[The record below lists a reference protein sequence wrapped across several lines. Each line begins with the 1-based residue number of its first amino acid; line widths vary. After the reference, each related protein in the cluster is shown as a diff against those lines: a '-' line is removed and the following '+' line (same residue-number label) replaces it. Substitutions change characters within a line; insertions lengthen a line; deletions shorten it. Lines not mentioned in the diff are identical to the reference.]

1 MDKIKEI
8 QKKLQ
13 EKELDAVLI
22 TDEKNQRYATG
33 FAFTDG
39 AVIVTREHAYLITD
53 SRYVEA
59 AEQAV
64 SERTQVILFGQEH
77 RLVQCIQEIL
87 QNEKIEKLGAEEE
100 KLSYQEY
107 LRYEKVLGLPLIP
120 AQEIFQELRASKSED
135 ELEYMRAAQKISERA
150 LEDVLGIIRPGI
162 TEREIAAELN
172 YRMMKYGAEGN
183 SFDTISITGKKTSM
197 PHGVPGDEV
206 VQDGDFVTMDFGCL
220 KGGYCS
226 DMTRT
231 VAVGHVTDEMKKIY
245 GIVLEAQLRGIEN
258 ARAGITGAEIDKAA
272 REVIANA
279 GYGAYFGHSFGHSLG
294 LDIHEAPYAMPRSQ
308 TIMPEGAVVSAD
320 LSSRTF
326 WSPDRR
332 RDDPAQGS
340 CRCDHRGTKTADHFV
355 MEGTYA
361 EESEKHVSGRRKP
374 MAFHRPADHCGHCD
388 RKFLHSE
395 STGCGL
401 CHPVRTWHMPSHCLH
416 DSISRSKKK

>member
-1 MDKIKEI
+1 MDKIREI

-39 AVIVTREHAYLITD
+39 AVVVTREHAYLITD

-64 SERTQVILFGQEH
+64 TERTKVILFGQNR
-77 RLVQCIQEIL
+77 RLVPCIQEIL

-107 LRYEKVLGLPLIP
+107 LRYEKALDLHLIP
-120 AQEIFQELRASKSED
+120 AQEIFQDLRASKSED
-135 ELEYMRAAQKISERA
+135 ELEYMRAAQRISERA
-150 LEDVLGIIRPGI
+150 LEDVLGLIRPGI

-172 YRMMKYGAEGN
+172 YRMMRYGAEGN

-206 VQDGDFVTMDFGCL
+206 VRDGDFVTMDFGCL

-231 VAVGHVTDEMKKIY
+231 VAVGHVTEEMRKIY
-245 GIVLEAQLRGIEN
+245 DIVLEAQLRGIEN

-272 REVIANA
+272 RDVIANA

-294 LDIHEAPYAMPRSQ
+294 LDIHEAPNAMPRSQ
-308 TIMPEGAVVSAD
+308 TIMPEGAVISAEPGIYLPGRFGVRIED
-320 LSSRTF
+320 VMILRK
-326 WSPDRR
+326 
-332 RDDPAQGS
+332 
-340 CRCDHRGTKTADHFV
+340 DHAEVITAAPKQLIV
-355 MEGTYA
+355 
-361 EESEKHVSGRRKP
+361 
-374 MAFHRPADHCGHCD
+374 
-388 RKFLHSE
+388 L
-395 STGCGL
+395 
-401 CHPVRTWHMPSHCLH
+401 
-416 DSISRSKKK
+416 

>member
-100 KLSYQEY
+100 KLSY
-107 LRYEKVLGLPLIP
+107 
-120 AQEIFQELRASKSED
+120 QEIFQELRASKSED

-308 TIMPEGAVVSAD
+308 TIMPEGAVVSAEPGIYLPGRFGVRIED
-320 LSSRTF
+320 VMILRK
-326 WSPDRR
+326 
-332 RDDPAQGS
+332 
-340 CRCDHRGTKTADHFV
+340 DHADV
-355 MEGTYA
+355 ITEA
-361 EESEKHVSGRRKP
+361 PKQ
-374 MAFHRPADHCGHCD
+374 
-388 RKFLHSE
+388 LII
-395 STGCGL
+395 L
-401 CHPVRTWHMPSHCLH
+401 
-416 DSISRSKKK
+416 